1 MPGARLHPKRPS
13 AKPVGQA
20 TRGKTACN
28 RLRRI
33 DRFLS
38 LYDPLLL
45 AREDGAYAGAFVV
58 DLGYG
63 AEPVTTLEMADWL
76 QGQYPR
82 LRVLGVEIDPARVA
96 AAKPYETGQVMFRLG
111 GFNLPLGTCPDGRH
125 ETVRAVRAL
134 NVLRQYDASAVI
146 PALGELAHALLPGA
160 LVVEGTSDPNGRI
173 WTANLF
179 RKTDASNEE
188 FPFEHEGLVFGTNFR
203 AGVDPALWQP
213 VLPKNYIH
221 RMAPG
226 EPIFDFFQAW
236 KRAARETAGYQ
247 AWGPRA
253 WFLAC
258 AERLYQSGRK
268 VVCRRKF
275 LRNGLLV
282 VRERL

>member
-1 MPGARLHPKRPS
+1 MSGARLHPRRPS
-13 AKPVGQA
+13 SKPVGQA
-20 TRGKTACN
+20 TRGKTASN

-45 AREDGAYAGAFVV
+45 GRDDGAYAGAYVV

-63 AEPVTTLEMADWL
+63 AEPVTTLEMAEWL
-76 QGQYPR
+76 HGRYPE

-96 AAKPYETGQVMFRLG
+96 AAKPYETDRVTFRLG
-111 GFNLPLGTCPDGRH
+111 GFNLPLNMRMDGSR
-125 ETVRAVRAL
+125 ETVRAVRAF
-134 NVLRQYDASAVI
+134 NVLRQYDASAVV
-146 PALGELAHALLPGA
+146 PALTELAHSLLPGA
-160 LVVEGTSDPNGRI
+160 LVVEGTSDPNGRV
-173 WTANLF
+173 WSANLF
-179 RKTDASNEE
+179 RRIASTEGA

-203 AGVDPALWQP
+203 AGVDPAIWQP

-221 RMAPG
+221 RMVPG
-226 EPIFDFFQAW
+226 EPVYEFFQAW

-258 AERLYQSGRK
+258 AERLRQSGCN

-282 VRERL
+282 VREQL